1 MAGDA
6 LAFEERFSSLEVALA
21 RRGNGARAV
30 RDENRDDDRQR
41 QHDEADR
48 KS

>member
-6 LAFEERFSSLEVALA
+6 LAFEERFSRLEVALGG
-21 RRGNGARAV
+21 RGNGARAV
-30 RDENRDDDRQR
+30 RDEDRDDDRQR
-41 QHDEADR
+41 QRDEADR